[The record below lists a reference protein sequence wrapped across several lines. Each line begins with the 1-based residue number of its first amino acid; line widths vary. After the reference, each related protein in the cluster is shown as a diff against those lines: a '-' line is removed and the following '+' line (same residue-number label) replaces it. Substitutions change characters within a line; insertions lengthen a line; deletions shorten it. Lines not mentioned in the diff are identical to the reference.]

1 MRVAAARASERARK
15 AVGIAAMLR
24 QRAKGVP
31 QVEAGV
37 EVTASGET
45 GGIAGRETERGIDVT
60 ERDTARGIDGGIG
73 LAALTA
79 ERGETLAG
87 TAERGID
94 ETERDTARGIGEEES
109 GIEIEIDVTAR
120 DVETEAER
128 GSGSEMEGG
137 VAGVIETL
145 LQMTDRPNEDARR
158 EERRSLWGIARKEAE
173 RTEMVKMVKMVK
185 VIMPQRG
192 NG

>member
-1 MRVAAARASERARK
+1 
-15 AVGIAAMLR
+15 MLR

>member
-1 MRVAAARASERARK
+1 MRVAAARVSERARK

-37 EVTASGET
+37 EVTASGER
-45 GGIAGRETERGIDVT
+45 GGIDVA

-73 LAALTA
+73 PAALTA

-109 GIEIEIDVTAR
+109 GIGIKIDVTVR

-128 GSGSEMEGG
+128 GRESETEGG
-137 VAGVIETL
+137 AAGVIETRQ
-145 LQMTDRPNEDARR
+145 QMTDRPNEDARR
-158 EERRSLWGIARKEAE
+158 GERRSLRVIARKEE
-173 RTEMVKMVKMVK
+173 RTEMVKMVK

>member
-1 MRVAAARASERARK
+1 M
-15 AVGIAAMLR
+15 
-24 QRAKGVP
+24 
-31 QVEAGV
+31 
-37 EVTASGET
+37 
-45 GGIAGRETERGIDVT
+45 T